1 MGRTENVQVFQDTEM
16 LCKTNQILI
25 ESTKNSVKNQK
36 VILEGDE
43 LPEIDKNRFE
53 QDAELI
59 VSKKRT
65 YEAASAYKELK
76 TAVHNFASASN
87 PGGGVTRGANAQ
99 EECLCRCSNL
109 YFCLSEPDMWNSF
122 YMPHRQ
128 AHNPIHNDDIIFTP
142 GIKVFKTD
150 TSMPEKMQE
159 KDWYDVD
166 VITCAAPNLREEPSN
181 GYNSGDG
188 DKKAMISG
196 QELRKL
202 HEKRLER
209 ILDVA
214 VMNGEEAVILGAFG
228 CGAFRNQPEI
238 VAEAAANVIQN
249 YRKAFRVIEF
259 AVYCGPK
266 EDRNYQVFKEMIV
279 R

>member
-109 YFCLSEPDMWNSF
+109 YFCLNEPDMWNSF

-142 GIKVFKTD
+142 EIKVFKTD

-166 VITCAAPNLREEPSN
+166 VITCAAPNLRYMLQYDKN
-181 GYNSGDG
+181 WKKTVT
-188 DKKAMISG
+188 DKKLFDIYINHIFALLIKQMI
-196 QELRKL
+196 
-202 HEKRLER
+202 
-209 ILDVA
+209 
-214 VMNGEEAVILGAFG
+214 
-228 CGAFRNQPEI
+228 
-238 VAEAAANVIQN
+238 
-249 YRKAFRVIEF
+249 
-259 AVYCGPK
+259 
-266 EDRNYQVFKEMIV
+266 
-279 R
+279 

>member
-53 QDAELI
+53 QDAALI

-99 EECLCRCSNL
+99 EECLCRCCNL
-109 YFCLSEPDMWNSF
+109 
-122 YMPHRQ
+122 
-128 AHNPIHNDDIIFTP
+128 
-142 GIKVFKTD
+142 
-150 TSMPEKMQE
+150 
-159 KDWYDVD
+159 
-166 VITCAAPNLREEPSN
+166 
-181 GYNSGDG
+181 
-188 DKKAMISG
+188 
-196 QELRKL
+196 
-202 HEKRLER
+202 
-209 ILDVA
+209 
-214 VMNGEEAVILGAFG
+214 
-228 CGAFRNQPEI
+228 
-238 VAEAAANVIQN
+238 
-249 YRKAFRVIEF
+249 
-259 AVYCGPK
+259 
-266 EDRNYQVFKEMIV
+266 
-279 R
+279 

>member
-109 YFCLSEPDMWNSF
+109 YFCLNEPDMWNSF

-142 GIKVFKTD
+142 EIKVFKTD

-166 VITCAAPNLREEPSN
+166 VITCAAPNLREQPSN
-181 GYNSGDG
+181 GYNSGD
-188 DKKAMISG
+188 
-196 QELRKL
+196 
-202 HEKRLER
+202 
-209 ILDVA
+209 
-214 VMNGEEAVILGAFG
+214 
-228 CGAFRNQPEI
+228 
-238 VAEAAANVIQN
+238 
-249 YRKAFRVIEF
+249 
-259 AVYCGPK
+259 
-266 EDRNYQVFKEMIV
+266 
-279 R
+279 

>member
-1 MGRTENVQVFQDTEM
+1 M

-36 VILEGDE
+36 VILEGDD

-53 QDAELI
+53 QDADLI

-109 YFCLSEPDMWNSF
+109 YFCLNGPDMWNAF

-150 TSMPEKMQE
+150 TSMPDKMQE

-166 VITCAAPNLREEPSN
+166 VITCAAPNLREQPSN

-279 R
+279 

>member
-1 MGRTENVQVFQDTEM
+1 MGRPENVQVFQDTEM

-25 ESTKNSVKNQK
+25 ESTKKSVKNQK
-36 VILEGDE
+36 VILEGDV

-53 QDAELI
+53 QDAALI
-59 VSKKRT
+59 VSKKLT

-109 YFCLSEPDMWNSF
+109 YFCLNEPDMWNAF

-142 GIKVFKTD
+142 GIKVFKPD

-159 KDWYDVD
+159 KESIQIRPEQIDTNHHVNKEQY
-166 VITCAAPNLREEPSN
+166 I
-181 GYNSGDG
+181 
-188 DKKAMISG
+188 AMAKNY
-196 QELRKL
+196 L
-202 HEKRLER
+202 
-209 ILDVA
+209 
-214 VMNGEEAVILGAFG
+214 
-228 CGAFRNQPEI
+228 PENFNI
-238 VAEAAANVIQN
+238 HKMRAE
-249 YRKAFRVIEF
+249 YRKAAVLGDKVFPFVYADDKMYLVSLADEEQKPYAIVEF
-259 AVYCGPK
+259 
-266 EDRNYQVFKEMIV
+266 EQ
-279 R
+279 

>member
-87 PGGGVTRGANAQ
+87 PCDQRGKCTGRMSVPLFQ
-99 EECLCRCSNL
+99 
-109 YFCLSEPDMWNSF
+109 P
-122 YMPHRQ
+122 
-128 AHNPIHNDDIIFTP
+128 
-142 GIKVFKTD
+142 VFL
-150 TSMPEKMQE
+150 PE
-159 KDWYDVD
+159 
-166 VITCAAPNLREEPSN
+166 
-181 GYNSGDG
+181 
-188 DKKAMISG
+188 
-196 QELRKL
+196 
-202 HEKRLER
+202 
-209 ILDVA
+209 
-214 VMNGEEAVILGAFG
+214 
-228 CGAFRNQPEI
+228 
-238 VAEAAANVIQN
+238 
-249 YRKAFRVIEF
+249 
-259 AVYCGPK
+259 
-266 EDRNYQVFKEMIV
+266 
-279 R
+279 